1 MRSVRRE
8 LRTGAAQPEAPPLD
22 SLFSR
27 EAPTPG
33 DCLVAWDP
41 HGSWPGFSLPALA
54 HGAGASLS
62 EVVLLHESQPETP
75 LALLRGTVLPTP
87 EGTWLGVLQVE
98 ASPED
103 ARALG
108 LALDLLARAG
118 TALVLAGSRRDKDL
132 VRRIREGLRPDHW
145 RGPVLQ
151 MLVPTEPPGR
161 GEPLRQALWPR
172 GLTVRVIEHPGS
184 SADPD
189 WTRLLLARLRAT
201 TDTPAPPR
209 MTAFPVQTA
218 PADSTASAA
227 PIATPELPPLAD
239 EEPLHDDDPAGSLD
253 FSRVERLLEL
263 AAMGPGVL
271 AAALVDVGSA
281 ELLSL
286 QALTERAA
294 DRAERAARRG
304 CAMWQAGLTPDEP
317 AQEAQTLQEL
327 LWSDAEHHHLL
338 LPMPQRADLL
348 LLVCIDRQFGDLSAS
363 RWQAAVARHQGC

>member
-1 MRSVRRE
+1 
-8 LRTGAAQPEAPPLD
+8 
-22 SLFSR
+22 
-27 EAPTPG
+27 
-33 DCLVAWDP
+33 
-41 HGSWPGFSLPALA
+41 
-54 HGAGASLS
+54 
-62 EVVLLHESQPETP
+62 
-75 LALLRGTVLPTP
+75 
-87 EGTWLGVLQVE
+87 
-98 ASPED
+98 
-103 ARALG
+103 
-108 LALDLLARAG
+108 
-118 TALVLAGSRRDKDL
+118 
-132 VRRIREGLRPDHW
+132 
-145 RGPVLQ
+145 
-151 MLVPTEPPGR
+151 
-161 GEPLRQALWPR
+161 
-172 GLTVRVIEHPGS
+172 
-184 SADPD
+184 
-189 WTRLLLARLRAT
+189 
-201 TDTPAPPR
+201 

-239 EEPLHDDDPAGSLD
+239 EEPLHDGDPAGSLD

-294 DRAERAARRG
+294 DRAERAARQG
-304 CAMWQAGLTPDEP
+304 CAMWRAGLTPDEP

>member
-1 MRSVRRE
+1 MSVRRE

-22 SLFSR
+22 SLFPR
-27 EAPTPG
+27 EAAMPG

-41 HGSWPGFSLPALA
+41 HGSWPGFSLEALA
-54 HGAGASLS
+54 HGAGTRLS
-62 EVVLLHESQPETP
+62 EVVLLHESQPEMP
-75 LALLRGTVLPTP
+75 LALLHGTVLPTP

-172 GLTVRVIEHPGS
+172 GLNVRVIEHPGS

-201 TDTPAPPR
+201 TETPISPP
-209 MTAFPVQTA
+209 MPATPVQTA
-218 PADSTASAA
+218 PIAPPINP
-227 PIATPELPPLAD
+227 PIATPELPPLHDAPHD
-239 EEPLHDDDPAGSLD
+239 EQDDPAGSLD

-271 AAALVDVGSA
+271 AAALVESGSA

-294 DRAERAARRG
+294 DLAERAARQG
-304 CAMWQAGLTPDEP
+304 SAMWQAGLGPDAPKP
-317 AQEAQTLQEL
+317 AQEALQEL
-327 LWSDAEHHHLL
+327 LWSDAEHHHLM
-338 LPMPQRADLL
+338 LPMPQRTDLL

>member
-1 MRSVRRE
+1 MSVRRE

-22 SLFSR
+22 SLFPR
-27 EAPTPG
+27 EAPMPG

-41 HGSWPGFSLPALA
+41 HGSWPGFSLQALA
-54 HGAGASLS
+54 HGAGTRLS
-62 EVVLLHESQPETP
+62 EVVLLHESQPEMP

-172 GLTVRVIEHPGS
+172 GLNVRVIEHPGS

-189 WTRLLLARLRAT
+189 WTRLLLARLRAMT
-201 TDTPAPPR
+201 ETPTSLPMPA
-209 MTAFPVQTA
+209 ASIQTA
-218 PADSTASAA
+218 PTATPTSTA
-227 PIATPELPPLAD
+227 PIATPELPPLHDA
-239 EEPLHDDDPAGSLD
+239 LHDEQDDPAGSLD

-263 AAMGPGVL
+263 AAMGPGVI
-271 AAALVDVGSA
+271 AAALVESGSA

-294 DRAERAARRG
+294 DLAERAARQG
-304 CAMWQAGLTPDEP
+304 SAMWLAGLRPGEP
-317 AQEAQTLQEL
+317 AQGALQEL
-327 LWSDAEHHHLL
+327 LWSDAEHHHLM
-338 LPMPQRADLL
+338 LPMPQRTDLL